1 MLPAAEP
8 LTRRGGQPSG
18 DGVTSPA
25 ARFMIRN
32 RTRVVK
38 RHPEGD
44 W

>member
-1 MLPAAEP
+1 MHSGAAFKAAIEEK
-8 LTRRGGQPSG
+8 
-18 DGVTSPA
+18 PA